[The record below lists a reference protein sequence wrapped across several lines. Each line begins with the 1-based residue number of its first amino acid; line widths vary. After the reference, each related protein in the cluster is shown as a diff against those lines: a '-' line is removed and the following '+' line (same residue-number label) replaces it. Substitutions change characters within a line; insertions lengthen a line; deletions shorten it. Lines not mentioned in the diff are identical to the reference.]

1 MIPIIGTKLKTARNH
16 PSIENDA
23 LKVKTQEPW
32 SFKSQVIFIF
42 KCQMLSLFL
51 MLDQLSRHSVQ

>member
-32 SFKSQVIFIF
+32 SFKSQVIFF
-42 KCQMLSLFL
+42 LNVKC
-51 MLDQLSRHSVQ
+51 

>member
-23 LKVKTQEPW
+23 LKVKNHGF
-32 SFKSQVIFIF
+32 SKSRVIFF

-51 MLDQLSRHSVQ
+51 RLDQLSRHSVQ